1 MNMDSLDR
9 PKRKKFWH
17 TFAYA
22 IEGIVTALKHERN
35 MRFHAISAVIV
46 IAFGLFF
53 SITKIEWLFIL
64 VSIGGMFSLEL
75 LNTAIER
82 VVDLVTNEYKPLAK
96 QAKDIAAG
104 AVFIFAIITLVIGIV
119 IFLPYVL
126 ELFL

>member
-1 MNMDSLDR
+1 MIMDSLDK
-9 PKRKKFWH
+9 PKRRKFWH
-17 TFAYA
+17 TFVYA
-22 IEGIVTALKHERN
+22 IEGIVTALKQERN

-119 IFLPYVL
+119 IFSPYVL
-126 ELFL
+126 KLFL

>member
-1 MNMDSLDR
+1 MNMDSLDK
-9 PKRKKFWH
+9 PKRRKFWH

-22 IEGIVTALKHERN
+22 IEGIVTALMQERN

-126 ELFL
+126 KMFL

>member
-1 MNMDSLDR
+1 MNMDSLDK
-9 PKRKKFWH
+9 PKRKKIWH

-22 IEGIVTALKHERN
+22 IEGIVTALKQERN

-119 IFLPYVL
+119 IFLPYFL

>member
-1 MNMDSLDR
+1 MNMDSLDK
-9 PKRKKFWH
+9 PKRRTFWH

-22 IEGIVTALKHERN
+22 IEGIVTALKQERN

-46 IAFGLFF
+46 IAFGFCF

-126 ELFL
+126 KLFL

>member
-1 MNMDSLDR
+1 MNMDSLDK
-9 PKRKKFWH
+9 PKRRKFWD

-22 IEGIVTALKHERN
+22 TEGIVTALKQERN

-53 SITKIEWLFIL
+53 AITKIEWLFIL

-82 VVDLVTNEYKPLAK
+82 VVDLATNEYKPLAK

-104 AVFIFAIITLVIGIV
+104 AVFIFAIIALVMGIV

-126 ELFL
+126 KLFL

>member
-17 TFAYA
+17 TFTYA